1 LMLEAIFVVLLGVF
15 EVFVLGSHVFKRVI
29 CLGLH
34 EIFVGIFLGQTRVHF
49 ILLGFLVPCLNI
61 IEIFLRGFGSIH
73 TSVLLNVML
82 RVHLLVVVGLPVG
95 ARGFFPM
102 DQFMGLD
109 RLPEFL
115 VVGLFSLDLGLQRS
129 GVAWVWLDL
138 TFCSTG
144 TFMPKKF

>member
-1 LMLEAIFVVLLGVF
+1 MFEAIFVVLLGVF
-15 EVFVLGSHVFKRVI
+15 EVFVLGSHVFKRVVR
-29 CLGLH
+29 LGLH
-34 EIFVGIFLGQTRVHF
+34 EIFVGLFLGQARVHF
-49 ILLGFLVPCLNI
+49 ILLGFLVPCLYI

-82 RVHLLVVVGLPVG
+82 RGHFLVVVGLPVG
-95 ARGFFPM
+95 ARGFFAM
-102 DQFMGLD
+102 DKFMGLG

-115 VVGLFSLDLGLQRS
+115 VVGLFGLDLGLQRS

-138 TFCSTG
+138 ALCSTD

>member
-1 LMLEAIFVVLLGVF
+1 
-15 EVFVLGSHVFKRVI
+15 
-29 CLGLH
+29 
-34 EIFVGIFLGQTRVHF
+34 
-49 ILLGFLVPCLNI
+49 
-61 IEIFLRGFGSIH
+61 
-73 TSVLLNVML
+73 ML
-82 RVHLLVVVGLPVG
+82 RVYLLVVVGLPVG

-102 DQFMGLD
+102 DKFMGLG

-138 TFCSTG
+138 ALCSTD